1 MHWHAQT
8 CRKVL
13 RTLQNQSQLN
23 FERRIWS
30 AWLMDKLHW
39 ACKRTGA
46 GHTGWHLRKLQ
57 CVCVKSVW
65 GVCGECVVGV
75 RSMCVVAISLSA
87 ANTAHYVVSFAVTEH
102 AAHNRLTG
110 LASPRPIAPFLS
122 HDWLT
127 PSVFVCVQPHIR
139 RSCVNTLD
147 CPDCHTPAEQLSR
160 TFSGCAHRT
169 CQIMHVFIVMCTLFM
184 HSIIIIILPIKTVAG
199 SVSLAVVKLDIPD
212 QSCI

>member
-57 CVCVKSVW
+57 CVCVSVW
-65 GVCGECVVGV
+65 RVCGECVVGV

-147 CPDCHTPAEQLSR
+147 CPGCRQSITHLQNSCHALSVGVLTEYVR
-160 TFSGCAHRT
+160 LCMYLLWCVHYL
-169 CQIMHVFIVMCTLFM
+169 CIQ
-184 HSIIIIILPIKTVAG
+184 
-199 SVSLAVVKLDIPD
+199 SLL
-212 QSCI
+212 